1 MFPTHTMSMCPGSR
15 FMCPAGNC
23 THAGRISSSYTWVP
37 WYVFLPTR
45 ASSFKYIYW
54 WMHKFHTG
62 YGGMMVWWYLE
73 LVVRAASFRQLH
85 VFILVDSRLRNYN
98 IPGRRIHSTTGARS
112 IWKNISSF
120 SMFPHDSQ
128 PLRWTIDIYSLAAY
142 MKCLWWHEFVSSI
155 NYEY

>member
-1 MFPTHTMSMCPGSR
+1 MILWQNGIMVWWYDDRMVWWHDGLMVWWHDGM
-15 FMCPAGNC
+15 MV
-23 THAGRISSSYTWVP
+23 W
-37 WYVFLPTR
+37 WYV
-45 ASSFKYIYW
+45 W
-54 WMHKFHTG
+54 WHDHMIG
-62 YGGMMVWWYLE
+62 WYDGMVYGGMMVWWYLE